1 MTHARR
7 PVPSL
12 FALVL
17 SAALA
22 VASSPSSARAAELG
36 PLDNARRLS
45 GELRYEE
52 AVVEYQRFLALPDQP
67 MSTRAR
73 ALFELGF
80 IHFVLGDERTGAAR
94 AFEALEL
101 DPSLRLPSDA
111 PARQVRFFESMRQKF
126 EGRTRVEI
134 LPADAAQPQRVRAR
148 LLDPSGQTRTLLLR
162 HALSAEGPWW
172 AVAMR
177 CAEELCTADIPAAT
191 GAEGFTAWYYVEAN
205 DAEGNTVARGAG
217 PQAPL
222 RLSVVTREPWYRS
235 PWVYA
240 GGAAAVVG
248 AAAVFFAASAPA
260 R

>member
-1 MTHARR
+1 MTPALTPR
-7 PVPSL
+7 SL
-12 FALVL
+12 LLSFTALCLFVF
-17 SAALA
+17 SAQALA
-22 VASSPSSARAAELG
+22 QELG

-67 MSTRAR
+67 VSNRAR

-80 IHFVLGDERTGAAR
+80 IHFVLGDERTGQAR
-94 AFEALEL
+94 AYEALEL

-126 EGRTRVEI
+126 EGRTRLEI
-134 LPADAAQPQRVRAR
+134 LPGDAAQAQRVRAR
-148 LLDPSGQTRTLLLR
+148 LVDPSGEARTVLLR

-172 AVAMR
+172 AVSMR
-177 CAEELCTADIPAAT
+177 CSEGLCQAEIPAAK

-222 RLSVVTREPWYRS
+222 RLSVVTREPWFRS

-240 GGAAAVVG
+240 GGAAAVIG
-248 AAAVFFAASAPA
+248 AAAVFYAASAPA